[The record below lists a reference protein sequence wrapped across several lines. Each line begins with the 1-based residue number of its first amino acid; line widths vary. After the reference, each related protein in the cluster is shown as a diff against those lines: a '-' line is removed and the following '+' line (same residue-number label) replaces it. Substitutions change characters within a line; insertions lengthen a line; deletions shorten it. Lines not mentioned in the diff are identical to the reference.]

1 MINRFDAIVDC
12 WWDMHICIY
21 TNINTNFTY
30 INFAPPNKI
39 IKVILFEYLF
49 YLFEFYPYESMFR
62 GTILFVE

>member
-1 MINRFDAIVDC
+1 MRLLIVGG
-12 WWDMHICIY
+12 ICIY
-21 TNINTNFTY
+21 VYIHTNTNTNFTY

>member
-21 TNINTNFTY
+21 TNTNTNFTY

-39 IKVILFEYLF
+39 IKIILFEYLF